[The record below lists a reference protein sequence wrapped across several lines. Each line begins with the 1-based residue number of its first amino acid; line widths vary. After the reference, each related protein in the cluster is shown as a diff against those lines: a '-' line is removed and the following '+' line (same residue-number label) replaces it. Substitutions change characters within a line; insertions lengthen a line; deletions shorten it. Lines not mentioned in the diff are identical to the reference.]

1 MKGKRVCVSRVQSEF
16 GFRDVLYPPQ
26 ELVESGELENTFPK
40 TVSLENR

>member
-1 MKGKRVCVSRVQSEF
+1 MKGECVCRVEREF
-16 GFRDVLYPPQ
+16 GFRGILSPLQ